1 MVIIRFGYKEG
12 DRLVNFIRYLYN
24 LTRIE
29 QMKIT
34 GKYQESTVQGFPTL
48 NEIRFGRQGS
58 SIDGRLSC
66 RIVTYLSAS
75 IERLVIERSKNE

>member
-1 MVIIRFGYKEG
+1 M
-12 DRLVNFIRYLYN
+12 NFIRYLYN

-34 GKYQESTVQGFPTL
+34 EKYQESTVQGFPTL
-48 NEIRFGRQGS
+48 NEIGFGRQGS

-66 RIVTYLSAS
+66 GIVNYLSAS
-75 IERLVIERSKNE
+75 IGSLVIERSKNE

>member
-1 MVIIRFGYKEG
+1 M
-12 DRLVNFIRYLYN
+12 NFIRYLYN

-48 NEIRFGRQGS
+48 NEI
-58 SIDGRLSC
+58 
-66 RIVTYLSAS
+66 
-75 IERLVIERSKNE
+75 

>member
-1 MVIIRFGYKEG
+1 M
-12 DRLVNFIRYLYN
+12 NFIRYLYN

-48 NEIRFGRQGS
+48 NESRFGRQGS

-75 IERLVIERSKNE
+75 IESLVIERSKNE